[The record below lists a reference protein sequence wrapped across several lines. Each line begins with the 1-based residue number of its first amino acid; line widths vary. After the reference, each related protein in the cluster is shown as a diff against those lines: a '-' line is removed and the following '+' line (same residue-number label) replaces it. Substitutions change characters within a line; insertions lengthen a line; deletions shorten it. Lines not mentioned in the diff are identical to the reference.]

1 MKTYKNNV
9 TIPGAWVVNPE
20 DRGRKSI
27 KGDKVYLGDGEEFII
42 ELHNP
47 TQNTVLAN
55 IKLDGKPI
63 SLSGIVVYPGQ
74 RVYLDHF
81 PESGKKFTFT
91 TYEVSDDEVG
101 KNATVHNGVLEVNFH
116 KEEVLTINSWVNHRT
131 YVTNPWV
138 TQPYVPYSPSVPYS
152 PQPIWYGDTVYP
164 TGQAPVYSGRT
175 SDNSNW
181 NRFKSEL
188 DQSGFSYEVQGG
200 TITTKGMED
209 PKVFDAINSIF
220 KKTGITTG
228 GEQTEQKLT
237 EVDMDFQATI
247 LSQTILQLLPE
258 SRKPYVP
265 KKHKKNPKVDSDE
278 FDGPHRELVQLEKLK
293 DMGYL
298 TPEEYQQGRKE
309 IVRRIIG

>member
-1 MKTYKNNV
+1 MKAYKNNV

-27 KGDKVYLGDGEEFII
+27 KGDKVYLNDGEEFMI
-42 ELHNP
+42 ELYNP

-63 SLSGIVVYPGQ
+63 SQSGIVVYPGQ

-101 KNATVHNGVLEVNFH
+101 KNATVNNGVLEVNFH

-138 TQPYVPYSPSVPYS
+138 TQPYVPYSPSIPYS
-152 PQPIWYGDTVYP
+152 PQPIWYSSDQNY
-164 TGQAPVYSGRT
+164 AYSISSGKANTTQSDISNQVTKLWVDGLPCLYSQT
-175 SDNSNW
+175 SVHPY
-181 NRFKSEL
+181 
-188 DQSGFSYEVQGG
+188 DQG
-200 TITTKGMED
+200 ITTE
-209 PKVFDAINSIF
+209 
-220 KKTGITTG
+220 TGITTG

-237 EVDMDFQATI
+237 EVDMDFQSTI

-258 SRKPYVP
+258 SMMPYVP
-265 KKHKKNPKVDSDE
+265 KKPKKNPKVDSDH

-293 DMGYL
+293 DLGYL
-298 TPEEYQQGRKE
+298 TLEEYDKARTG
-309 IVRRIIG
+309 ILRRIIG